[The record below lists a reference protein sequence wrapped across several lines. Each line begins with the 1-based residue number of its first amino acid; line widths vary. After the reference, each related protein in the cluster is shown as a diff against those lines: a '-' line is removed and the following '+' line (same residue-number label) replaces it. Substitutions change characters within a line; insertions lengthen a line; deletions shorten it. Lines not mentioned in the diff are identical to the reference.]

1 MGGQAACAM
10 CGREE
15 AVVAFEY
22 EGVYN
27 KAVISLARI
36 RIHKFTKGHSG
47 TVPIGWCLLCICFLC
62 VVLLAT
68 WATQMCKC
76 ANAQIAVPA

>member
-1 MGGQAACAM
+1 MVGGQAACAM

-36 RIHKFTKGHSG
+36 RIHKFTKGHCG
-47 TVPIGWCLLCICFLC
+47 TVPIGWCLLCICFFVC
-62 VVLLAT
+62 GFIGDMGHT
-68 WATQMCKC
+68 KC
-76 ANAQIAVPA
+76 ANAQMHK

>member
-1 MGGQAACAM
+1 MTTLLPLTILNKHAISI
-10 CGREE
+10 R
-15 AVVAFEY
+15 VHP
-22 EGVYN
+22 

-36 RIHKFTKGHSG
+36 RMHKFTKDHCG
-47 TVPIGWCLLCICFLC
+47 TVPIGWCLLYICFFC

-76 ANAQIAVPA
+76 ANAQIAVPASLIC

>member
-1 MGGQAACAM
+1 MVDGQAACAM

-15 AVVAFEY
+15 AVIAFEY

-36 RIHKFTKGHSG
+36 RIHKFTKGHCG
-47 TVPIGWCLLCICFLC
+47 TVPIGWCLLCIFFFF
-62 VVLLAT
+62 VVLGCDFVGEYT
-68 WATQMCKC
+68 DTQIHK
-76 ANAQIAVPA
+76 